1 MDDPDLSSDEQI
13 EAEKRRCTKVRDR
26 IERLRIPDPCT
37 RTLIRLVDSELRFLS
52 RLSLSPNISSQICV
66 NTGYL
71 ETVVRILEQPFISGV
86 SRVCKPVPLPRS
98 SASKSVIHVDIVCT
112 LNKSPVWFIVSD
124 RNPKCVSWLGFR
136 KQRGLRARVE
146 EVLSAARSAGTLR
159 PDSVFFFF
167 NSGIAEPVS
176 QGLVAEFGALDVSTD
191 FSLLG
196 LDVSEDPDG
205 DWVHVHSLM
214 GLHTQVFQL
223 NVDCVGDGASRSD
236 FGVAGMVSG
245 ISGDGVVSV
254 PGDAFSSLI
263 LAMRPAIPE
272 ASVCEGEM
280 INFDTTALVALVSGI
295 SNGGTERLLKMS
307 ELELASRFKSNSK
320 FVMDQ
325 VESELQ
331 RPMLMELRH
340 VLAGKSGIIC
350 ETVNSEFK
358 ELVKMCGGPSEKLRA
373 NSLLRHLRLVP
384 DQPSARMMGLPNTRK
399 VALKNKIIFGTGDHR
414 RAPTLT
420 ANMGFVRAISQ
431 TGMSLLTIEH
441 RPRALTGD

>member
-1 MDDPDLSSDEQI
+1 MDDPDLSSDGPSCTSDEKI
-13 EAEKRRCTKVRDR
+13 EAEKR
-26 IERLRIPDPCT
+26 
-37 RTLIRLVDSELRFLS
+37 S
-52 RLSLSPNISSQICV
+52 V

-71 ETVVRILEQPFISGV
+71 ETVVRILEQPFINGV

-98 SASKSVIHVDIVCT
+98 SASKSVHVDIVCT

-124 RNPKCVSWLGFR
+124 RNPKCVSWLGFQ

-214 GLHTQVFQL
+214 GLRTQVFQL
-223 NVDCVGDGASRSD
+223 NVNCVGDGASRSD

-254 PGDAFSSLI
+254 AGDAFSSLI
-263 LAMRPAIPE
+263 LTMRPAIPE

-325 VESELQ
+325 VESKLQ
-331 RPMLMELRH
+331 CPMLMELRH

-399 VALKNKIIFGTGDHR
+399 IALKNKIVFGTGDHW

-441 RPRALTGD
+441 TPRALTGD